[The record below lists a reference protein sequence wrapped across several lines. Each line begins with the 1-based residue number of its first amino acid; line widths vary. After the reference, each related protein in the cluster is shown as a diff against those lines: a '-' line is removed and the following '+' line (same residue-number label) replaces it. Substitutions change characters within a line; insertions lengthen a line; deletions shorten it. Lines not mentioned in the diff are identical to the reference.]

1 MSVHQYFALSN
12 ERLHMY
18 TGVVIAGGRSTRF
31 GDEDKAV
38 ADLAGTPMIRRV
50 ADRIAPVVD
59 ALVVNC
65 RGEQVPPITEALD
78 GYEHDVTFA
87 VDDQPDRGP
96 MAGIMTGLRE
106 VPTEYAFVVACD
118 MPYVD
123 PKLVSHLF
131 DRAAG
136 RDAVVPRLD
145 DRWFQTTHAVYRAD
159 AMADA
164 CEAALAR
171 GERKIIEPLFELDYV
186 VVGEDDVVEYGGV
199 EAFENVNTRADLE
212 AAAERL

>member
-1 MSVHQYFALSN
+1 
-12 ERLHMY
+12 MY

-65 RGEQVPPITEALD
+65 RGDQVSPITEALD
-78 GYEHDVTFA
+78 EYEHDVTFA
-87 VDDQPDRGP
+87 VDDRPDRGP
-96 MAGIMTGLRE
+96 MAGIMTGLRAA
-106 VPTEYAFVVACD
+106 PTEYAFVVACD

-136 RDAVVPRLD
+136 CDAAVPQLD
-145 DRWFQTTHAVYRAD
+145 DRWFQTTYAVYRAD

-164 CEAALAR
+164 CAGALRR
-171 GERKIIEPLFELDYV
+171 GERKILEPLFDLDYV
-186 VVGEDDVVEYGGV
+186 IVDEDEVTEYSTVET
-199 EAFENVNTRADLE
+199 FENVNTRADLE
-212 AAAERL
+212 AAVKRLE